1 MINCQCQKRRRV
13 HHEVE
18 TGTLPPGYEAK
29 EDPPP
34 EYELPPTYVEAVLK
48 PSVQLQQQSK
58 NEDANIES
66 HL

>member
-1 MINCQCQKRRRV
+1 MINCQYQKRRRV
-13 HHEVE
+13 HIEVE
-18 TGTLPPGYEAK
+18 TGTLPPGYTAK

-48 PSVQLQQQSK
+48 PNVQLQQLSK
-58 NEDANIES
+58 NEDEDVES